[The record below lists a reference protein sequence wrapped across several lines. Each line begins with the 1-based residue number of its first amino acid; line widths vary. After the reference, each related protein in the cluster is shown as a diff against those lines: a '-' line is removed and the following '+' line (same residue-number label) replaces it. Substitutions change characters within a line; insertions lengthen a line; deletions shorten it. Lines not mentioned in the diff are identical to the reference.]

1 MVNRSRR
8 RLVGL
13 TLNIYMTKIFKHDR
27 HMSASLRRHKESS
40 RKVKQ
45 MRRSKE
51 LDALKKGYDDSHR
64 KN

>member
-1 MVNRSRR
+1 
-8 RLVGL
+8 
-13 TLNIYMTKIFKHDR
+13 
-27 HMSASLRRHKESS
+27 MSASLRRHKESS

-51 LDALKKGYDDSHR
+51 LDSLKKGYDDSHR